1 LERRREKQG
10 IRQRLPKPSPSERFT
25 ILARNVEACVGS
37 ADGPENVMRILDAVE
52 QLRASLD
59 YHLARHNMLT
69 ANLAHVDTPGFRPLD
84 LERAGHFEGALQ
96 TALATTQPGH
106 ISAPHASVGGEAW
119 RVVEGAPGQGAGTD
133 GNGVSLDREA
143 VKIATNQ
150 IRYDTLASLVQ
161 NELSGLA
168 WAANDGKAG

>member
-1 LERRREKQG
+1 
-10 IRQRLPKPSPSERFT
+10 
-25 ILARNVEACVGS
+25 
-37 ADGPENVMRILDAVE
+37 MRILDGVE
-52 QLRASLD
+52 QLRAGLD
-59 YHLARHNMLT
+59 YHLARHNLLT
-69 ANLAHVDTPGFRPLD
+69 ANLAHVDTPGFKPLD
-84 LERAGHFEGALQ
+84 LERKGAFEGALS
-96 TALATTQPGH
+96 TALETTQAGH
-106 ISAPHASVGGEAW
+106 IATPHASNGEAW
-119 RVVEGAPGQGAGTD
+119 NVVTDPSAAAAGTD